1 MQRTQIYITDE
12 QAREIK
18 RVAHQRRVSMAH
30 VIRQILDAA
39 LETGES
45 EAEARA
51 GILATA
57 GILPDAPGWPEWQRA
72 VRGRP
77 AADRPRN
84 RGE

>member
-12 QAREIK
+12 QASQIK
-18 RVAHQRRVSMAH
+18 QLARSRRVSMAL

-39 LETGES
+39 LDTGDS

-57 GILPDAPGWPEWQRA
+57 GILPNAPDWREWQA
-72 VRGRP
+72 SVRGRS
-77 AADRPRN
+77 ASARLAED
-84 RGE
+84 GW

>member
-18 RVAHQRRVSMAH
+18 ALARRRRVPMAQ

-39 LETGES
+39 LETGDA

-51 GILATA
+51 GIVATA
-57 GILPDAPGWPEWQRA
+57 GILPEAPDWPEWQA
-72 VRGRP
+72 SVRGRP
-77 AADRPRN
+77 AAVRLAEAGR
-84 RGE
+84 

>member
-12 QAREIK
+12 QERELKRIARE
-18 RVAHQRRVSMAH
+18 RHVSMAH

-39 LETGES
+39 LDTGDA

-57 GILPDAPGWPEWQRA
+57 GILPDAPDWPEWQRS
-72 VRGRP
+72 VRGRS
-77 AADRPRN
+77 AADRLA
-84 RGE
+84 GEQP